1 MSHFYSIL
9 LNKNETCPIV
19 KRPIFYQK
27 RPITL
32 SSLNNTKA
40 CHIFTLF
47 YSIRTRHVILLR
59 DLYSIKRDLLYCYH
73 SITMRYVI
81 LLLYSITT
89 RHGVLLLFNN
99 VMSCRYLRSRMT
111 WAMSH
116 CYYSITSCHIGMTQK
131 KSCHIVVHQLQRV
144 MRNGRSTNW
153 YFTAREMVKILKCR
167 LYRDFTLSI

>member
-1 MSHFYSIL
+1 MLRDLYSIKRDL
-9 LNKNETCPIV
+9 YSIKRDLSYCCHSITPRHVILSLYSVLKKNETCPIV

-27 RPITL
+27 RPIIL

-89 RHGVLLLFNN
+89 RHVVLLLFNN

-116 CYYSITSCHIGMTQK
+116 CYYS
-131 KSCHIVVHQLQRV
+131 
-144 MRNGRSTNW
+144 
-153 YFTAREMVKILKCR
+153 
-167 LYRDFTLSI
+167 